1 LRCWVCSRRAEEA
14 CKPPHCPHPK
24 PSGIGFSGTAYFNNV
39 QTRIT
44 DPTVFTVPAYC
55 KKGYPAEDGQE
66 DQSELPTILER
77 FIML

>member
-1 LRCWVCSRRAEEA
+1 VCSRRAEEA